1 MKFLKTLII
10 PLLAAFTAC
19 NQMEFDPMDTDA
31 NTSYFTPTHSISEF
45 IAEYASEAGDL
56 FPVRSN
62 SGTANIFSVD
72 TIPMLGD
79 SIVISGI
86 VVSSDDEGNVY
97 KNLVIQDPL
106 TGDALKVS
114 IDVSGLSAIYPIGQ
128 TVSIMCNGLV
138 IGKYADLFQLGI
150 IYYNDDSDT
159 RKKGYEPGRI
169 PYPIFKANVR
179 MTGAPQPS
187 LIKVDT
193 MTIAQIKASDRTIHS
208 RVICIKNAKFNGY
221 GEVEFN
227 YKKLLSSELY
237 FGMPKPAIVGVP
249 ISREIED
256 ATGKMYV
263 STSEYAK
270 FAAKKIPASNIS
282 GNIKVIVGWYRD
294 KEVNTGTWQLTLVS
308 PKDLGK
314 GFEAYHAL

>member
-10 PLLAAFTAC
+10 PLLVAFTAC
-19 NQMEFDPMDTDA
+19 NQMEFEPMDTDA
-31 NTSYFTPTHSISEF
+31 NESHFTITHTISEF
-45 IAEYASEAGDL
+45 IAAYASEAGDV
-56 FPVRSN
+56 FPVRTN
-62 SGTANIFSVD
+62 SGTAKIFSVD

-86 VVSSDDEGNVY
+86 VVSSDEDGNVY

-106 TGDALKVS
+106 TGAALKVS
-114 IDVSGLSAIYPIGQ
+114 IDVSGLSAIYPVGQ
-128 TVSIMCNGLV
+128 SISIRCNGLV
-138 IGKYADLFQLGI
+138 IGKYADLYQLGI
-150 IYYNDDSDT
+150 IYYNDDTDT

-179 MTGAPQPS
+179 MTGAPQSS

-193 MTIAQIKASDRTIHS
+193 MTIAQIKASTRTIHS
-208 RVICIKNAKFNGY
+208 RIVCIKNAKFNGY

-237 FGMPKPAIVGVP
+237 FGLPKPAIVGVP

-256 ATGKMYV
+256 PTGKMYV

-270 FAAKKIPASNIS
+270 FAGKKLPVSTMS

-294 KEVNTGTWQLTLVS
+294 KEANEGTWQLTLVT

-314 GFEAYHAL
+314 GFEAYHAQ